1 MYICLRVFIFVISYT
16 EFVKM
21 VFKHVH
27 NIEKLLIM
35 MFNKQK
41 TKETYIEN
49 NLERNP
55 YKMQMLVT

>member
-1 MYICLRVFIFVISYT
+1 MFVISYT